1 MKMALGILFAATI
14 LWFVG
19 ATQWYVCNIQY
30 LCSKPAATQTAATQ
44 TDKKSPS
51 IFQQVF
57 GVGDEAISEDAATT
71 KEPFEKTIA
80 HFFPDSTEFIDEEEA
95 QNATSKIVEYA
106 RMNPNKTFLITGYTA
121 DVGPYY
127 GDCDWMSRVR
137 AERMRDVLVQAGV
150 EESRIQTQGL
160 AAQNP
165 VGDNSTPEGMAA
177 NRRVEVEVVK

>member
-1 MKMALGILFAATI
+1 VRTLNDK
-14 LWFVG
+14 
-19 ATQWYVCNIQY
+19 
-30 LCSKPAATQTAATQ
+30 SKPLFVLFHFSSGQYFIGHL
-44 TDKKSPS
+44 DCVNKNPVR
-51 IFQQVF
+51 FVF
-57 GVGDEAISEDAATT
+57 VIENS
-71 KEPFEKTIA
+71 
-80 HFFPDSTEFIDEEEA
+80 
-95 QNATSKIVEYA
+95 